1 MITIKPVKHPRYEF
15 RATFT
20 QGGRYVHRFFK
31 TEKEANAF
39 AKDKKIEL
47 INEGRKHG
55 EITDTE
61 RRLIIRARELA
72 TSYAAKGFTE
82 FSLDAALDHYCK
94 HLDAAKTSV
103 PIMDAYDGFH
113 AAKVKLNVSRK
124 YLTSD
129 VEGVIQRFARSQH
142 PKLVS
147 EITTSDVAAYLDGLK
162 VSAATVAGHH
172 NKISVFLAWC
182 SGTAKGKDK
191 GKHYAATNAATGYV
205 VPTYVTE
212 EVGILTVK
220 QAAALICAAS
230 PDITAALAI
239 ALFAGIRIEEIRRM
253 DWSHIDLK
261 GRSIRL
267 PRTITKTKKSRVV
280 EITPNLYQWLSL
292 NPKDQGPVSPSPQI
306 WRNRLRDARTTAGI
320 VEWPHNAAR
329 HSCASYAYDLHQN
342 AALVAAQLGHDV
354 DVLESHYKG
363 LVKRGEGKKYFSIR
377 PAKKPAAK
385 PAAKRAK
392 KPVAKPA
399 EQPSNVISIQ
409 AA

>member
-1 MITIKPVKHPRYEF
+1 MITIKPVKHPRYAF

-20 QGGRYVHRFFK
+20 QGGKYIHRFFK

-39 AKDKKIEL
+39 AGDKKIEL
-47 INEGRKHG
+47 LNEGRKHG
-55 EITDTE
+55 EITDSE

-72 TSYAAKGFTE
+72 TSYAAKGFGD

-94 HLDAAKTSV
+94 HLDAAKTSI
-103 PIMDAYDGFH
+103 PIMEAYDQFH

-124 YLTSD
+124 YLSSD
-129 VEGVIQRFARSQH
+129 VEGVIQRFAQSQK

-147 EITTSDVAAYLDGLK
+147 EITTGDVAAYLDGLK

-191 GKHYAATNAATGYV
+191 GKHYAATNAATGYA
-205 VPTYVTE
+205 VPSYVTE

-220 QAAALICAAS
+220 QAAALIGAAS
-230 PDITAALAI
+230 PEITAALAV

-267 PRTITKTKKSRVV
+267 PKSITKTKKSRVV
-280 EITPNLYQWLSL
+280 EISPNLYQWLKL

-306 WRNRLRDARTTAGI
+306 WRNRLNDARNAAGI
-320 VEWPHNAAR
+320 TKWPHNAAR

-363 LVKRGEGKKYFSIR
+363 LVKRGEGKKYFAIKPTAK
-377 PAKKPAAK
+377 PAAKRGKKPAAK
-385 PAAKRAK
+385 PAT
-392 KPVAKPA
+392 
-399 EQPSNVISIQ
+399 EQ
-409 AA
+409 AAQPANIININAA